1 MTRAGRLVVALAVGA
16 LLLSACGGSGAAENA
31 PASPGPASTD
41 VARLQKLVD
50 GAESAAS
57 SAESDMAHD

>member
-1 MTRAGRLVVALAVGA
+1 MRAARPATALALAA
-16 LLLSACGGSGAAENA
+16 LLLTACGGAGDTGNA

-50 GAESAAS
+50 GAESAVS

>member
-1 MTRAGRLVVALAVGA
+1 MRARGLAVALAATA
-16 LLLSACGGSGAAENA
+16 LLLTGCGGHGDTGNA
-31 PASPGPASTD
+31 PASPAPASTD
-41 VARLQKLVD
+41 VAHLQKLVD

>member
-1 MTRAGRLVVALAVGA
+1 MRAARLAAALVVAT
-16 LLLSACGGSGAAENA
+16 LLLTACGGAGDTGNA

-50 GAESAAS
+50 GAEAAAS

>member
-1 MTRAGRLVVALAVGA
+1 MRAGRLALALAVSA
-16 LLLSACGGSGAAENA
+16 LLLTACGGSGDTGSA
-31 PASPGPASTD
+31 PASPGPSSTD
-41 VARLQKLVD
+41 LARLQKLVD

>member
-1 MTRAGRLVVALAVGA
+1 MRAARLAAALVVAA
-16 LLLSACGGSGAAENA
+16 LLLTACGGAGDTGNA

>member
-1 MTRAGRLVVALAVGA
+1 MRAARPAAVLVVAA
-16 LLLSACGGSGAAENA
+16 LLLTACGGAGDTGNA
-31 PASPGPASTD
+31 SASPGPASTD